1 MENEIRIPDELHEA
15 VEAFARAHG
24 LTLDEAVAVLLR
36 RAFGEEADAGEGPA

>member
-1 MENEIRIPDELHEA
+1 MENEIRIPDELREA

-36 RAFGEEADAGEGPA
+36 RAFGDATDGGEGQA